1 MPLILNR
8 KPGQRTTITFP
19 DGSVAVVECT
29 GGSHAVVRHDAP
41 LTFGHTAGGIY
52 LRPACEDWPVC
63 IIEMAGHVEGSEQA
77 AFSFDA
83 PDSVVIHRDNIR
95 SKK

>member
-8 KPGQRTTITFP
+8 KPGQRTSIIFP
-19 DGSVAVVECT
+19 DGSVAVVEYT
-29 GGSHAVVRHDAP
+29 GFRHKVIKHNAA
-41 LTFGHTAGGIY
+41 LEFGYTANGIY
-52 LRPACEDWPVC
+52 ICPVGEDWPVC

-95 SKK
+95 RKK